1 MYQCFI
7 LKAKKS
13 LKPSRS
19 KTHKGSL
26 PSFPPISLTPVTDDR
41 PKAGSGASGGAAH
54 GAPLHSAESL
64 FKNQHG
70 RPPGVKEVV
79 FDDAGNVIRVQKINV
94 SSLPDHR

>member
-1 MYQCFI
+1 
-7 LKAKKS
+7 

-19 KTHKGSL
+19 DFKTHKGSL
-26 PSFPPISLTPVTDDR
+26 PNFPLISLTPVTDDR
-41 PKAGSGASGGAAH
+41 PKAGSGAGGVGGAVH

-94 SSLPDHR
+94 AALPDHR